1 MKLTINITAPDISWD
16 RRVINNLL
24 AHSEREIHRFILNAP
39 AHELDIEQN
48 MGNRNYNLQIKL
60 EDR

>member
-24 AHSEREIHRFILNAP
+24 ANSESEIHRFLINAP
-39 AHELDIEQN
+39 AHELEIEQN
-48 MGNRNYNLQIKL
+48 MGNRKYTLEIKL
-60 EDR
+60 ED